1 MGSADNTNF
10 RAAAATIAVRDGLI
24 VARLHRPSN
33 WFTLARPFG
42 RGDRVVEG
50 ARLESVC
57 TFTRTEGSNPSLS
70 AIPGQMAPSPAGVM
84 WSMSV

>member
-10 RAAAATIAVRDGLI
+10 RAVAATVLTSDGLAAA
-24 VARLHRPSN
+24 RLRRPRN

-42 RGDRVVEG
+42 RGDRVAEG

-57 TFTRTEGSNPSLS
+57 TLTRTEGSNPSLS
-70 AIPGQMAPSPAGVM
+70 AIPGQSAPPYA
-84 WSMSV
+84 